1 MRRSKMAKTKPF
13 TYAKRGRPSK
23 AAIAAKKKAERQ
35 EFYKMAFAVT
45 GILFILG
52 IIIFSASSS
61 KLNAES
67 TAFYNQ
73 SYEQIW

>member
-1 MRRSKMAKTKPF
+1 MAKAKPF

-23 AAIAAKKKAERQ
+23 ADKEARKKAERQ